1 MKYNKCKDGGFVHN
15 CLTVRREGDKSAHM
29 FKQLGDDS
37 LTACLNGYAIIPME
51 EYAKLTGCDF
61 DAQAIAEADKDLRD

>member
-15 CLTVRREGDKSAHM
+15 CHIIVREYDKSAHI
-29 FKQLGDDS
+29 FKQLGNDS

-61 DAQAIAEADKDLRD
+61 NVKAIDEADKELHA